1 MVGSIVEPYDADKSF
16 PVYGFGGVPHH
27 MGINYTS
34 HCFPLNGNEANPAI
48 FGIAYIIETY
58 RAT

>member
-48 FGIAYIIETY
+48 FGIANII
-58 RAT
+58 